1 MAELKNA
8 DILEEINPERRGLF
22 AWLRDKVKEVFSS
35 VGKVVGD
42 IGSSIVSRIV
52 LGKEYGSLIREAAE
66 KEFSNSIENNQM
78 QNRKYVSQL
87 YSDKLENNSK
97 SLAVSFE
104 DRLNTLAQNKKGDT
118 VLYKVS
124 ADEQGNYTITASSQS
139 MAPVTIEMDTIGNV
153 TTKRNDFS
161 LGVADQYCKMC
172 NERGIITDFMNHKIE
187 FEVLDRVEGM
197 KERLEMGDIGD
208 ADSAPTST
216 FKMFGR
222 GFNIEKAEGE
232 SEVRVNL
239 LRDTVVDDELYQVK
253 TFDVNDVE
261 DIKNFVEAEILN
273 DINSFRDERT
283 KAPDV
288 LIIDD
293 NVNTPDAYEHKI
305 LEAISTDHLSK
316 DVLVTRSPRID
327 NPASGV
333 FTLAC
338 QGSNEKSKDIL
349 VNYDAFDV
357 SSAKNFMSAANSAW
371 VDSVFDGQ
379 QKAEIERATF
389 KLFNH
394 SITISKTPDGKA
406 GVIVSN
412 ETNTLSNEVFSVEDV
427 NEVKSFTER
436 AINSIAEEK
445 VEEIT
450 KSEIDI
456 PLTLS
461 DEEVTYDESDSVL
474 SGDDINVDS
483 HNIENP
489 FFMLDDDAE
498 KSEKDSDP
506 VER

>member
-22 AWLRDKVKEVFSS
+22 AWLRDKVKKVFSS
-35 VGKVVGD
+35 VGKAVGD

-52 LGKEYGSLIREAAE
+52 LGKEYGSLIREASE
-66 KEFSNSIENNQM
+66 KELSNSIENNQM

-87 YSDKLENNSK
+87 YSDKLEKNSK
-97 SLAVSFE
+97 SLAISFE
-104 DRLNTLAQNKKGDT
+104 ERLNTLAQNKKGDT

-187 FEVLDRVEGM
+187 FEVLDRAEDIKG
-197 KERLEMGDIGD
+197 RLQMGDTDELGTV
-208 ADSAPTST
+208 STST

-222 GFNIEKAEGE
+222 GFYIEKAE
-232 SEVRVNL
+232 SDNEVHINMVK
-239 LRDTVVDDELYQVK
+239 DTSVDDEIYQSK
-253 TFDVNDVE
+253 AFNID
-261 DIKNFVEAEILN
+261 DIDGMRSFVAAEILN
-273 DINSFRDERT
+273 DINSFADDRV
-283 KAPDV
+283 KASDV
-288 LIIDD
+288 IIIDD
-293 NVNTPDAYEHKI
+293 DINTPASYEHKI
-305 LEAISTDHLSK
+305 LEAINKDHLSK
-316 DVLVTRSPRID
+316 DVMVTRSPRID
-327 NPASGV
+327 KPTSGV
-333 FTLAC
+333 FTLSC
-338 QGSNEKSKDIL
+338 QGNNEKSTDIHM
-349 VNYDAFDV
+349 NYEVFD
-357 SSAKNFMSAANSAW
+357 SDSTKNFISAANSAW

-389 KLFNH
+389 KFFNH

-427 NEVKSFTER
+427 NEVKSFTAR

-474 SGDDINVDS
+474 SGDDIDV
-483 HNIENP
+483 ENP